1 MFCETSRLAHVVLY
15 CVDRIDLLCLSLLGT
30 IWIFQVLSLINEVL
44 TLLQHVGGNDISH
57 VIQSRNLVG
66 GKGSHLGSSTH
77 MCILRSLRSK
87 KKRRVPELFCLG
99 W

>member
-1 MFCETSRLAHVVLY
+1 MFCETSGLARVVLY
-15 CVDRIDLLCLSLLGT
+15 CVDRIDLSCLNFLGT
-30 IWIFQVLSLINEVL
+30 VWIFQVLSLINEVL
-44 TLLQHVGGNDISH
+44 TLLQHVGGNVISH

-66 GKGSHLGSSTH
+66 GKGSHSGSSTH

-87 KKRRVPELFCLG
+87 KKRRVLELFLVS